1 MGVNRAHHR
10 RFESQRSSTIWAG
23 VAILWVVA
31 AQPIRPAAPAGLTEP
46 GVSPSVVNWQESLAT
61 IGAAIRTHLAAPDR
75 RLPRI
80 EPGERLELNRL
91 YDTARPAPL
100 WVDQVGRPNG
110 AAREAVMILSG
121 ADDEGLDP
129 HDYDADGLSRRA
141 AALDAAHSPAAE
153 DVAAFDLALSAAML
167 RYFRHLHLGRVDPRT
182 IGFRVRIPDDS
193 HDFVSLLRAAVAE
206 DRVAIAAADLAPM
219 LVQYRTLRTALATYR
234 SLASAGIAS
243 PVSITAAVRPG
254 EPYAELNTLT
264 SQLRALGDLP
274 GDPVSLSETGVY
286 DDAVVAAVR
295 RFQIRHGLEPDGV
308 LGRATQ
314 AALRVPLVWRI
325 RQIELALERLRWLP
339 DLGRRRF
346 IALNIP
352 MFTFWA
358 WDSIPPTGAPSF
370 GMRAIVGRAL
380 NTQTP
385 VFVEEMRHVIFRPY
399 WNVPRSI
406 LRNEILPLL
415 ARDAGYLRRHDM
427 EMVRGQGDDAH
438 AEADTTE
445 NHALLRQGV
454 LRLRQRPG
462 PRNSLGLVKF
472 VFPNDANVYMHGT
485 PAPELF
491 GRSRRDFSHGCVR
504 VEDPAALATWVLKN
518 DPAWNRERILTAMS
532 GATSQRVDLATPIQ
546 VILFYTTAVV
556 MPEDG
561 TLHFADDIYRHDLRL
576 DRALTAA
583 RLER

>member
-1 MGVNRAHHR
+1 VTTTRPSRLACV
-10 RFESQRSSTIWAG
+10 SLLVLLAAIAIVSAG
-23 VAILWVVA
+23 A
-31 AQPIRPAAPAGLTEP
+31 AQPGQLAAAQSSTAATASRTVFE
-46 GVSPSVVNWQESLAT
+46 SEASTSVIS
-61 IGAAIRTHLAAPDR
+61 AAISR
-75 RLPRI
+75 RLTSGRDLRP
-80 EPGERLELNRL
+80 LSSELNRL
-91 YDTARPAPL
+91 YDTTPPAPL
-100 WVDQVGRPNG
+100 WVDQMGRPSR
-110 AAREAVMILSG
+110 AAAEGLRLLRQAG
-121 ADDEGLDP
+121 DEGLDP
-129 HDYDADGLSRRA
+129 HDYDAGGLARSAVALEA
-141 AALDAAHSPAAE
+141 APLPEAE
-153 DVAAFDLALSAAML
+153 DAAAFDVALSAALL
-167 RYFRHLHLGRVDPRT
+167 RYLRHLHLGRVDPRT

-193 HDFVSLLRAAVAE
+193 HDFAALLRTAVAE
-206 DRVAIAAADLAPM
+206 DRVAKAAADLAPM
-219 LVQYRTLRTALATYR
+219 LAQYRALRAALATYR
-234 SLASAGIAS
+234 SLASAGIEAL
-243 PVSITAAVRPG
+243 PSITTTVRPG
-254 EPYAELNTLT
+254 EPYAERTALSRRL
-264 SQLRALGDLP
+264 QALGDLP
-274 GDPVSLSETGVY
+274 EDPAPLSERGVY
-286 DDAVVAAVR
+286 DGAVVTAIK

-314 AALRVPLVWRI
+314 AALRVPLEWRI

-339 DLGRRRF
+339 DLGERRF

-352 MFTFWA
+352 MFTLWA

-415 ARDAGYLRRHDM
+415 ARDAGYLRRHDL
-427 EMVRGQGDDAH
+427 EMVRGQSDDAH
-438 AEADTTE
+438 AEADTAE

-485 PAPELF
+485 PAQELF

-504 VEDPAALATWVLKN
+504 VEDPAALATWILKN
-518 DPAWNRERILTAMS
+518 EPAWNQERILTAMAGS
-532 GATSQRVDLATPIQ
+532 TSQRVNLANPIQ
-546 VILFYTTAVV
+546 VILFYVTAVV

-561 TLHFADDIYRHDLRL
+561 TIHFAEDIYRHDLRL
-576 DRALTAA
+576 DRALVSA
-583 RLER
+583 RFTHALQSSR